1 MAQTSQDI
9 AALEKGK
16 GRASD
21 YLTRLVAP
29 GQVIVE
35 RAELD
40 AVKARVVKNEN
51 QLKTALGTIA
61 TVYLLSAPAA
71 ALQANKRGASTGMTI
86 GAGLLGPVYLL
97 FAGYRE
103 GLGR

>member
-1 MAQTSQDI
+1 MARPSQDLSQI
-9 AALEKGK
+9 STKD
-16 GRASD
+16 RASD

-29 GQVIVE
+29 NQVIVDK
-35 RAELD
+35 REL
-40 AVKARVVKNEN
+40 AAIQARVVKTES
-51 QLKTALGTIA
+51 QLKTAMGTIA

-71 ALQANKRGASTGMTI
+71 ALQAHKRGAGTGATI

-103 GLGR
+103 GLR

>member
-1 MAQTSQDI
+1 MAKASQDV
-9 AALEKGK
+9 AALAKGK
-16 GRASD
+16 DRASD

-29 GQVIVE
+29 GQVIVD

-40 AVKARVVKNEN
+40 AVRARVVKTEN
-51 QLKTALGTIA
+51 QLKTTFSTIA

-71 ALQANKRGASTGMTI
+71 ALQANKRGAGTAATI

-97 FAGYRE
+97 FSGYRE
-103 GLGR
+103 GLR

>member
-1 MAQTSQDI
+1 MAKTSQDI
-9 AALEKGK
+9 ADLEKGK

-35 RAELD
+35 RAALE
-40 AVKARVVKNEN
+40 AVQARVVKNEN

-71 ALQANKRGASTGMTI
+71 ALQANKRGAGTAATI

-97 FAGYRE
+97 FSGYRE

>member
-1 MAQTSQDI
+1 MAKISQDV
-9 AALEKGK
+9 AALAKGK
-16 GRASD
+16 NRPAD

-29 GQVIVE
+29 GQVIVKQADLE
-35 RAELD
+35 
-40 AVKARVVKNEN
+40 AVQARVVKGEN
-51 QLKTALGTIA
+51 QLKTAFSTIA

-71 ALQANKRGASTGMTI
+71 ALQANKRGAGTAATI

-103 GLGR
+103 GLR